1 MRDAPAT
8 VGSAFSQA
16 RPTLPVLLATVSLLA
31 LFVGAAYG
39 GPRTQSQQSVQEQK
53 PTPTPEQQ
61 FKTLQQKAEQGDA
74 EAQFNLGVMYTNG
87 YGVWQDYAQA
97 AAWFLKAAEH
107 GDAMAQIALGYA
119 YAKGQGV
126 SQDDVQAVAWYRKA
140 AEQGY
145 ADAQSNLG
153 VMYADGVGVPQDYI
167 EALKWTNLAAV
178 RASGDTQKVFADR
191 LAKKM
196 TPAQIAE
203 AQKRA
208 QEWTLAFEKRKK

>member
-16 RPTLPVLLATVSLLA
+16 RPTLPVLLATVCLLA

-126 SQDDVQAVAWYRKA
+126 SPVSYTH
-140 AEQGY
+140 
-145 ADAQSNLG
+145 LTL
-153 VMYADGVGVPQDYI
+153 P
-167 EALKWTNLAAV
+167 TNREV
-178 RASGDTQKVFADR
+178 
-191 LAKKM
+191 
-196 TPAQIAE
+196 
-203 AQKRA
+203 
-208 QEWTLAFEKRKK
+208 

>member
-8 VGSAFSQA
+8 VGGVSS
-16 RPTLPVLLATVSLLA
+16 PTLSFGLSAVLAAVCILA

-53 PTPTPEQQ
+53 TTPEQQ
-61 FKTLQQKAEQGDA
+61 FKTVQQKAEQGDA
-74 EAQFNLGVMYTNG
+74 TAQFNLGVMYTNG

-126 SQDDVQAVAWYRKA
+126 PQDDVQAVAWYRKA

-145 ADAQSNLG
+145 ADAQHNLG
-153 VMYADGVGVPQDYI
+153 VMYADGVGVPQDDI